1 MDNSFFHLILLPSQ
15 SLAQQR
21 YSEVTCPSCRLPFWL
36 HDIFLTVVLE
46 NLEISFLFKKS
57 CQTFQSKIQ
66 NQLLRTLG
74 EDDNDFSNGIHF
86 LTAQYSQPPSFPPNE
101 RQALLTAEFSSL
113 SYILQDI
120 NPKVKGQIL
129 HSGLCIFQMPCGFGA
144 DSKGWDHSRIPSNS
158 GIGAWAVRGHQC
170 PGNKFLG
177 VYWVYLCCP
186 IK

>member
-1 MDNSFFHLILLPSQ
+1 MDNSFFHLILLSSQ

-86 LTAQYSQPPSFPPNE
+86 PHCSTARSHPVSPNE

-129 HSGLCIFQMPCGFGA
+129 PQWPLYFPDAMWVWCWPKRLRSFQ
-144 DSKGWDHSRIPSNS
+144 DSK
-158 GIGAWAVRGHQC
+158 Q
-170 PGNKFLG
+170 
-177 VYWVYLCCP
+177 
-186 IK
+186 